1 MGSEVCGLR
10 GRGGISGTTN
20 AIRNRQASSFAKAAA
35 ASTIPEKP
43 NSPDR
48 IAPDKKSKEQC
59 CIVFRMTFV

>member
-1 MGSEVCGLR
+1 MGSEVGGLR

-48 IAPDKKSKEQC
+48 IAPDKKS
-59 CIVFRMTFV
+59 

>member
-1 MGSEVCGLR
+1 LR

-20 AIRNRQASSFAKAAA
+20 AIRKRQASSFANAAA

-48 IAPDKKSKEQC
+48 IAPDKNSKE
-59 CIVFRMTFV
+59 